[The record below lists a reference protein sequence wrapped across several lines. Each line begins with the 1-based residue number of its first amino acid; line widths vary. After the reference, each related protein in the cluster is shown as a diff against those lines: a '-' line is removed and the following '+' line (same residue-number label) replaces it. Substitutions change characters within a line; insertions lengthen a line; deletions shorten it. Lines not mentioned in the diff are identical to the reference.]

1 MHRQLRMF
9 MANSICIRDPQW
21 NAESGIAMNNHCGMC
36 TELVFLGLK
45 QRRKSM
51 FVKEKELSTCSQ
63 NQRTFLTAISLLMRF
78 LRLLFLSVK
87 L

>member
-51 FVKEKELSTCSQ
+51 FVKEKK
-63 NQRTFLTAISLLMRF
+63 
-78 LRLLFLSVK
+78 LSVRRK
-87 L
+87 EKAFLDGLLILLLDRCMKEN